1 MSFLHSNI
9 MGQSEIGFNID
20 LDEKDPWW
28 KTLVVILIAVVAAI
42 AIIATFGALLPV
54 FHVIWTV
61 IKTVFSVMSALGITQ
76 LLKLGGIWLA
86 ADAVLSSGY
95 EDNMFLPLFS
105 YSPEEI
111 FSGQILLF
119 DVDFFNPQQKIY
131 ALIQTTDENGEAVGM
146 GGVGGAVIATEES
159 GGTDGDGEAVDMGGV
174 GGAVTDMEE
183 SGGVNVIGEESVLVT
198 GNDNF
203 ENYLAEETTTT
214 AEGNTITIKRNL
226 KYYYYLKDPNAPDE
240 ESNRVVTSK
249 QNMALQ
255 LQPLISQWYI
265 AIRNIAI
272 VLSMSVLLYVGIRML
287 LASVAQE
294 KAKYK
299 QMLLDWIVGVCLLF
313 FMHYIMAFSVSIVK
327 VFNEMLSSTVTI
339 GSITTPTGEEIEL
352 EPEQQEAFQAYM
364 KQHSANRM
372 VIMENDEKER
382 ITKKLEDLGM
392 ESFINTDTD
401 PDQIMWLTNLMGVV
415 RIRTQ
420 VSHGEAT
427 FIGYGIAYVVL
438 VLFTLYFSWMYL
450 KRVLYMAFLTLLAP
464 LVALTYPIDKISDG
478 QAQGFNKW
486 LKEYIFNLL
495 IQPLHLLLYTILVT
509 SAIELAT
516 TNILYTLVAIGF
528 LIPAEKILRNFFG
541 FEKAST
547 PGSAAG
553 AAAGAALLTTGI
565 QSLLRGGRGLRGGK
579 NRVKGGNGNSIGD
592 GNSGAPNK
600 IGYRTA
606 NNLSDGS
613 SDNKTVTDKQDNEKT
628 TEQKMLDADDD
639 KFGTEDWDP
648 AERDAYARAAYANE
662 NNTTS
667 DDTYRQL
674 TEEYRDAG
682 MSDKEIAEQLGY
694 TDDEFNQLMGKTSP
708 QSSSMGDNASSGSL
722 TGKFGYTPLS
732 RNIFNGLKARS
743 KTRLSLAE
751 RGAGFRAAAGEGA
764 RQFGRKVI
772 KGVKKGVPMGIR
784 MVGKVGAGLTL
795 GLGAATVA
803 GTAAIVSGDPM
814 TVAKAAGGAGVAGGV
829 LGSSM
834 VNVNPPKKPKSAA
847 QIARERAEWGDK
859 YDQHE
864 AEKRLQQWRRDA
876 DKRIELERILGK
888 EKVQKMYKGSFIDR
902 CLQNDI
908 TDTKN
913 IAAMYEVYD
922 GIKDGN
928 ENQRF
933 EKAALAYEINDLYGD
948 IRKVKPKDQADI
960 ESGYAKQFNRNL
972 KDEKKSQKEAENI
985 MAYAKQFSSIKDGRK
1000 YQ

>member
-28 KTLVVILIAVVAAI
+28 KTLVVILVAVVAAI
-42 AIIATFGALLPV
+42 AVLASFGLLAPV
-54 FHVIWTV
+54 FVAVWTV

-131 ALIQTTDENGEAVGM
+131 ALVQTTEQSDTVSHNGTSMTV
-146 GGVGGAVIATEES
+146 EE
-159 GGTDGDGEAVDMGGV
+159 GDTQVV
-174 GGAVTDMEE
+174 
-183 SGGVNVIGEESVLVT
+183 GEESVLVT

-203 ENYLAEETTTT
+203 ENYLAEGGTTGEGNEVTTT
-214 AEGNTITIKRNL
+214 KRNVQ
-226 KYYYYLKDPNAPDE
+226 YYYYLKDPNAPDE

-255 LQPLISQWYI
+255 LQPLISQWYT

-294 KAKYK
+294 KAKYR

-382 ITKKLEDLGM
+382 ISKKLEDLGM

-420 VSHGEAT
+420 VSHGEST

-438 VLFTLYFSWMYL
+438 VLFTLYFSWVYL
-450 KRVLYMAFLTLLAP
+450 KRVLYMAFLTLIAP

-495 IQPLHLLLYTILVT
+495 LQPLHLLLYTILVT

-547 PGSAAG
+547 PPSAAG
-553 AAAGAALLTTGI
+553 IVAGATVLNQGLNALMHRKPAGNKRIGSGSSGSSGGANGENSMSASKIRNAFNTQETATNQLNAQEEKKMQDSINKDPVKQQKIEAADEKLAEGLIDKKQYYDQRLADGTITKAKYDAAMNPNPTTDTNASLPFSQYKDFKADSTFKGMLKKPKRPKLTLKQRRAEDRKKLKLGMARAGRKFKSKALPALKTGGIKAARMASSAIAGAAIGI
-565 QSLLRGGRGLRGGK
+565 PAAVIGG
-579 NRVKGGNGNSIGD
+579 SIGIATGD
-592 GNSGAPNK
+592 PSNVFQWGLMA
-600 IGYRTA
+600 
-606 NNLSDGS
+606 GS
-613 SDNKTVTDKQDNEKT
+613 
-628 TEQKMLDADDD
+628 A
-639 KFGTEDWDP
+639 
-648 AERDAYARAAYANE
+648 
-662 NNTTS
+662 
-667 DDTYRQL
+667 
-674 TEEYRDAG
+674 
-682 MSDKEIAEQLGY
+682 
-694 TDDEFNQLMGKTSP
+694 
-708 QSSSMGDNASSGSL
+708 
-722 TGKFGYTPLS
+722 
-732 RNIFNGLKARS
+732 
-743 KTRLSLAE
+743 
-751 RGAGFRAAAGEGA
+751 
-764 RQFGRKVI
+764 
-772 KGVKKGVPMGIR
+772 
-784 MVGKVGAGLTL
+784 GAGL
-795 GLGAATVA
+795 GASTV
-803 GTAAIVSGDPM
+803 GDY
-814 TVAKAAGGAGVAGGV
+814 T
-829 LGSSM
+829 
-834 VNVNPPKKPKSAA
+834 PKQKTDE
-847 QIARERAEWGDK
+847 QIAEETAREKAKWGDQ
-859 YDQHE
+859 Y
-864 AEKRLQQWRRDA
+864 EKRQAIKAMRDW
-876 DKRIELERILGK
+876 KKNEKYRTELESMLSV
-888 EKVQKMYKGSFIDR
+888 EEVSKMYKDGTVENYLMNGISSTKDIATMQKLQAGGKVSFED
-902 CLQNDI
+902 
-908 TDTKN
+908 
-913 IAAMYEVYD
+913 
-922 GIKDGN
+922 
-928 ENQRF
+928 
-933 EKAALAYEINDLYGD
+933 AALAYEINDTYGSVD
-948 IRKVKPKDQADI
+948 KLKPKDFDDMIVGGYEKDFIQRTGNVEASKKKAI
-960 ESGYAKQFNRNL
+960 EVGELAKQFA
-972 KDEKKSQKEAENI
+972 KTKK
-985 MAYAKQFSSIKDGRK
+985 RL
-1000 YQ
+1000 